1 MSLYSEEQKQEHLA
15 ITRRVVIRNP
25 NVNGYEAQRILEK
38 AGYKLNKEY
47 VYKIL
52 AKIRDERTKR
62 YDRHTKEIII
72 AEFDDFINDLEP
84 KLREIIAAGEDN
96 NKIQAIRTLV
106 KHKEI
111 LLDKMMDMGLLE
123 RQIGSIEM
131 YDMANI
137 AKLVKEANERKNNTI
152 ISK

>member
-47 VYKIL
+47 IYKIL

-84 KLREIIAAGEDN
+84 KL
-96 NKIQAIRTLV
+96 
-106 KHKEI
+106 
-111 LLDKMMDMGLLE
+111 
-123 RQIGSIEM
+123 
-131 YDMANI
+131 
-137 AKLVKEANERKNNTI
+137 
-152 ISK
+152 